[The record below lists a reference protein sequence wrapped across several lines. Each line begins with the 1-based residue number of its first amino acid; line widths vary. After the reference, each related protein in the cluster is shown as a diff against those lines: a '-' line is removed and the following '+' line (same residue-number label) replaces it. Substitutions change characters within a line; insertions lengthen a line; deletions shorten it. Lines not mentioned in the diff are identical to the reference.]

1 MKQFFADV
9 VDGFLIVFGHV
20 HPVIAVCLFVFGVIA
35 GIFITAMFPN
45 FFFCFENEEGSQDHG
60 NSENEGHTDDGL

>member
-9 VDGFLIVFGHV
+9 VDGFLIVFGPV

-35 GIFITAMFPN
+35 GLFLTAMFPN
-45 FFFCFENEEGSQDHG
+45 FFFTFESEERSVCDAD
-60 NSENEGHTDDGL
+60 SENDCNDNE